1 MTAPIQLVY
10 CYDPMC
16 SWCWGFA
23 PTWDNLQGELAPL
36 VENGEL
42 VIKPLLGGLARD
54 SEDPMPADMQKMLQA
69 TWQRIESQLGTEFN
83 HNFWTDCQPRRSTYP
98 ACRACL
104 VARDHGVEAEMTLAI
119 QKAYYLEATNPSD
132 LDTLNNC
139 ARAIGLS
146 VESFSA
152 SMRKTKESGRLEQEI
167 REARKMGLNS
177 FPSFA
182 VVSAD
187 RIVPINLNYQ
197 DAKTM
202 ALEIKEAVELLRS

>member
-1 MTAPIQLVY
+1 
-10 CYDPMC
+10 
-16 SWCWGFA
+16 
-23 PTWDNLQGELAPL
+23 
-36 VENGEL
+36 
-42 VIKPLLGGLARD
+42 
-54 SEDPMPADMQKMLQA
+54 
-69 TWQRIESQLGTEFN
+69 
-83 HNFWTDCQPRRSTYP
+83 
-98 ACRACL
+98 
-104 VARDHGVEAEMTLAI
+104 MTLAI
-119 QKAYYLEATNPSD
+119 QKAYYLEVTNPSD
-132 LDTLNNC
+132 LDTLNNF

-146 VESFSA
+146 EESCSTA
-152 SMRKTKESGRLEQEI
+152 MQETKKSGRLEQEI